1 MKNTR
6 RNFLRKISI
15 ASALVPFSN
24 LKTVANIE
32 NNVQETLREKY
43 EGKKLRVVL
52 CGLGSYATNQL
63 LPGLKQSQMCEL
75 VGIVTGTPAKKE
87 AWMAK
92 HNLLEKN
99 CYNYENFDSIKDN
112 PDVDAVYIVLPNSM
126 HAPFTIRAAKAGKHV
141 MCEKPMS
148 MNVKEAKEM
157 IAVCK
162 ANNVSLSIG
171 YRLHYEPFTNEVM
184 RLAKDKDFGKVKFV
198 DGKFA
203 WKNRDLKAWR
213 MNYPLSGG
221 GAFMDV
227 GIYCINASRYAT
239 SEEPISV
246 TAQAFK
252 TEPEIY
258 RDIEETYQWQLTFP
272 SGAIAHG
279 MSSYAFNAHKLA
291 VHYENGNLEMQPAYD
306 YGLIKGNTSKGPM
319 DFPHTHHQ
327 TLMLDGI
334 ADSILNNK
342 PFKISGEEGLKD
354 QIIMEA
360 IVKAVK
366 TGKSVKIKYT

>member
-6 RNFLRKISI
+6 RNFLQKISI
-15 ASALVPFSN
+15 ATAALPLAALPEIAQAEN
-24 LKTVANIE
+24 KT
-32 NNVQETLREKY
+32 KY
-43 EGKKLRVVL
+43 EGRKLRVVL

-63 LPGLKQSQMCEL
+63 LPGLQKSQMCEL

-99 CYNYENFDSIKDN
+99 CYNYENFDQIKNN
-112 PDVDAVYIVLPNSM
+112 PDIDAVYIVLPNSM
-126 HAPFTIRAAKAGKHV
+126 HAEYSIRTAKAGKHV
-141 MCEKPMS
+141 ICEKPMS

-157 IAVCK
+157 IAACK
-162 ANNVSLSIG
+162 AANVSLSIG
-171 YRLHYEPFTNEVM
+171 YRLHYEPHTKEVM
-184 RLAKDKDFGKVKFV
+184 RIAKDQDYGKIKFV

-203 WKNRDLKAWR
+203 WRNRDLKAWR
-213 MNYPLSGG
+213 MNGKLSGG

-227 GIYCINASRYAT
+227 GIYCINACRYAT
-239 SEEPISV
+239 GEEPISV
-246 TAQAFK
+246 TAQATK

-258 RDIEETYQWQLTFP
+258 RDIEETLQWELTFP
-272 SGAIAHG
+272 SGAVARG

-291 VHYENGNLEMQPAYD
+291 VHYEKGTLEMQPAYD
-306 YGLIKGNTSKGPM
+306 YGPIKGTTHKGPM

-327 TLMLDGI
+327 QLMLDGI

-342 PFKISGEEGLKD
+342 PFLIPGEEGLKD

-360 IVKAVK
+360 IVKAAK
-366 TGKSVKIKYT
+366 TGKKERIVYN